1 MEGRGRSD
9 SSSTELVEW
18 WECSVED
25 ARVAVK
31 RAAGTPLALDKA
43 HGSDSGL
50 ESGPSVIKILR
61 NLNLVLH
68 RAEFSFSPQHL
79 SGGLCRPRVPTWPVT
94 SRMLWGQAP
103 GQTLLSSEMSL

>member
-25 ARVAVK
+25 ARVAVE

-43 HGSDSGL
+43 HGSDSSSL
-50 ESGPSVIKILR
+50 DESR
-61 NLNLVLH
+61 
-68 RAEFSFSPQHL
+68 
-79 SGGLCRPRVPTWPVT
+79 TWPCQSVQSIPPYSPLCT
-94 SRMLWGQAP
+94 GLDGIPQKKDMPAS
-103 GQTLLSSEMSL
+103 